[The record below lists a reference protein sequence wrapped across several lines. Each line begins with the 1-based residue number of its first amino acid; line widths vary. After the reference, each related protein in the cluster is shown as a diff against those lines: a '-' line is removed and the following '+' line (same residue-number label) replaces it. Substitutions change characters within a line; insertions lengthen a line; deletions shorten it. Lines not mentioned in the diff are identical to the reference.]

1 MTDQVT
7 RNQGLGL
14 WAVGCGLWLWL
25 WLEASLKSEIQTVT
39 CWTGYPHASRN
50 FLKTAAATVKV
61 AVLMLG

>member
-14 WAVGCGLWLWL
+14 GLGLWAVGCGL

-39 CWTGYPHASRN
+39 CWTGLPHASRN
-50 FLKTAAATVKV
+50 FLKSAAATVKV